1 VTQTRYND
9 GSLECRDEFP
19 NNLHNTVPGLC
30 CVEVIET
37 DSDSDRFPDRVTVN
51 RRRLVWTV
59 TWTRYNDGSL
69 ECRDEFP
76 NNLHNTVPGLCCVG
90 VVETDSDS
98 DRFPGCVTVNRRRP
112 VWTVTRT
119 RYNDGSLE
127 CRDEFPNDLHNTVSG
142 MCCVGVVETD
152 SISDDVQTTSAN
164 KTLTNRFLVLVTA
177 DKQKLSNRINECPHD
192 CEKKAPSVYAAVE

>member
-1 VTQTRYND
+1 MGLSNAATNTQTIFTMTVTRTCYNDGSLECPRLIPKQYSQYGSWSVWTVTQTRYND

-30 CVEVIET
+30 CVEVVET

-51 RRRLVWTV
+51 RRRPVWTV
-59 TWTRYNDGSL
+59 TQTHYNDGSL

-76 NNLHNTVPGLCCVG
+76 NN
-90 VVETDSDS
+90 
-98 DRFPGCVTVNRRRP
+98 
-112 VWTVTRT
+112 
-119 RYNDGSLE
+119 
-127 CRDEFPNDLHNTVSG
+127 LHNTVSG